1 MRSKLPMQPR
11 GLFVI
16 SLDFELAWGVRGDM
30 PPSYRAN
37 LLGVRQAVPAM
48 LDLFARRAIHAT
60 WATVGMLFFDSRE
73 ALVRA
78 FPAALERDPR
88 GPRAPH
94 AHLSA
99 IGPDERADPLH
110 LARSLVLSIRDTPH
124 QEIATHTFSHYE
136 CLSPGEH
143 IDVLSADLDAALAA
157 ARDAGV
163 RIESIVFP
171 KNQYAGAHLA
181 LCAQKGLRV
190 FRGSAPGR
198 LYRPRPR
205 GHDPVWHRLGR
216 LADAYLP
223 LLRPGQP
230 VRPARHASGLVDV
243 PASRFLR
250 PYAPG
255 LARLEPLALRRVTGA
270 LTRAAERGELF
281 HLWWHP
287 HNFGVHLDENL
298 ARLEAVLDCYA
309 RLRDRH
315 GMRSATMAEAA
326 AELA

>member
-1 MRSKLPMQPR
+1 MP

-16 SLDFELAWGVRGDM
+16 SLDFELAWGVRGDV

-48 LDLFARRAIHAT
+48 LELFARHRIHAT
-60 WATVGMLFFDSRE
+60 WATVGMLFFDTRD
-73 ALVRA
+73 ALRAA
-78 FPAALERDPR
+78 FPDALAADPR

-94 AHLSA
+94 AHLGA

-110 LARSLVLSIRDTPH
+110 LARSLVVRVRDTPH

-136 CLSPGEH
+136 CLAPGDH
-143 IDVLSADLDAALAA
+143 GHVFAADLDAALAA
-157 ARDAGV
+157 AAGLGV

-171 KNQYAGAHLA
+171 KNQYAAEHLGI
-181 LCAQKGLRV
+181 CVGKGLRV

-198 LYRPRPR
+198 LYRPRRR
-205 GHDPVWHRLGR
+205 GEDRAWHRLGR
-216 LADAYLP
+216 LADAYVP
-223 LLRPGQP
+223 LAGPAPRQ
-230 VRPARHASGLVDV
+230 VRRVARDASGLIDV

-250 PYAPG
+250 PHAPR
-255 LARLEPLALRRVTGA
+255 LARLVPLELRRITGA
-270 LTRAAERGELF
+270 LTAAAERGGLY

-287 HNFGVHLDENL
+287 HNFGVHLAENL
-298 ARLEAVLDCYA
+298 ARLEAVLACFA

-326 AELA
+326 AELS